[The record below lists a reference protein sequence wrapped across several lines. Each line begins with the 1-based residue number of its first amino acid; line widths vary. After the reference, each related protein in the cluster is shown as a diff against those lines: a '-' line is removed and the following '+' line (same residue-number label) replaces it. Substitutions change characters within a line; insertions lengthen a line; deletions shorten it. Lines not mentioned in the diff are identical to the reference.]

1 MSVHRAGGSGL
12 KDEALHPPIRGA
24 SCTGRARARRL
35 DGLSF
40 FGPVQRPG
48 PRNSASAETTC
59 GQSTPTKVQPY
70 PIAYSCGRRPHGGGW
85 HAQSLRWAWL
95 WCVRRLKAELNRLKK
110 EVRDEDQFADK
121 IPKDDV

>member
-1 MSVHRAGGSGL
+1 MSVHRADGSGL
-12 KDEALHPPIRGA
+12 RDEALHPPIRGA
-24 SCTGRARARRL
+24 SCIGRARARRL

-70 PIAYSCGRRPHGGGW
+70 PIAYSYGRRPDGD
-85 HAQSLRWAWL
+85 HAIDWMTGA
-95 WCVRRLKAELNRLKK
+95 AELTLG
-110 EVRDEDQFADK
+110 
-121 IPKDDV
+121 